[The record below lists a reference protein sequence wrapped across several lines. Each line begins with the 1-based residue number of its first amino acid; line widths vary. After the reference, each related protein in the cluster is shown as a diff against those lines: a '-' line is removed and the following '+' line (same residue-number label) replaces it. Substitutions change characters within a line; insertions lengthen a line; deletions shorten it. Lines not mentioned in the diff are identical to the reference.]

1 LLYGLLPPLQK
12 RLDHRQRDQSVK
24 PVDWVEVADNDLES
38 TASVFAD
45 LPKGAT
51 AVVGVG
57 GGKALDVAKY
67 VGFLSRL
74 PYYAVPTSLSN
85 DGFCSP
91 QSSLTV
97 RGKRRSLSAALP
109 FGVVIDTDRKR

>member
-1 LLYGLLPPLQK
+1 M
-12 RLDHRQRDQSVK
+12 
-24 PVDWVEVADNDLES
+24 ES
-38 TASVFAD
+38 TARLFAD
-45 LPKGAT
+45 LPGEVS

-67 VGFLSRL
+67 IGFLGRR

-91 QSSLTV
+91 QSSLTI
-97 RGKRRSLSAALP
+97 RGRRRSLSAALL
-109 FGVVIDTDRKR
+109 FGVVRAERPALDRQRNFYVAFQWL